1 MKPAVLA
8 CALSLLLGFF
18 LTQTS
23 FGQSV
28 PDWGQWGRVQ
38 QHSGATGAHG
48 QSPTRKLADIT
59 FDPFTTQEK
68 AESFGELLIHYQVPL
83 IDGKRVLLEVKTG
96 KYVSCDPP
104 GSGVPFPCG
113 PDAWNQQIWNE
124 RAYTW
129 QNGRLVQAWNFRS
142 DWKPAPNHDGFG
154 GWEPVFHAALI
165 NGSVFVP
172 GFGGSIYKLN
182 EADGTV
188 VTHYRPFGAQDDP
201 FKFVAGPL
209 TVDHAGNVY
218 YTVIALDKTLGWD
231 GDTRGSWL
239 VRITPQGNMGTVKFS
254 TLVPDAPTT
263 CDGDPCGSQRPAMN
277 AAPAIANDGKTIYII
292 SRAQFFLNY
301 AYVVAVNANLTPKW
315 HTSLRNQIPGVDGWV
330 TNLSSSTPAVAPDG
344 SILFGALSSSSD
356 RGSLFKLSSAGKF
369 LATYDFGWDETPA
382 IYAHD
387 GTYSVILKDNFY
399 DTGGPFYITQLDAN
413 LVPEWRYQNPSN
425 REWCVNAPAVDA
437 DGTVYA
443 NSEDGSAYV
452 INQGGTLKGKMFLLQ
467 AIGSA
472 YTPVAVGKDGK
483 IYAENNGDMF
493 VIGN

>member
-1 MKPAVLA
+1 
-8 CALSLLLGFF
+8 
-18 LTQTS
+18 
-23 FGQSV
+23 
-28 PDWGQWGRVQ
+28 
-38 QHSGATGAHG
+38 
-48 QSPTRKLADIT
+48 
-59 FDPFTTQEK
+59 
-68 AESFGELLIHYQVPL
+68 
-83 IDGKRVLLEVKTG
+83 
-96 KYVSCDPP
+96 
-104 GSGVPFPCG
+104 
-113 PDAWNQQIWNE
+113 
-124 RAYTW
+124 
-129 QNGRLVQAWNFRS
+129 
-142 DWKPAPNHDGFG
+142 
-154 GWEPVFHAALI
+154 WEPVFHAALI

-182 EADGTV
+182 ETDGTV

-344 SILFGALSSSSD
+344 SILFGALSSSGD
-356 RGSLFKLSSAGKF
+356 RGNLFKLSSAGKF

-437 DGTVYA
+437 DGTV
-443 NSEDGSAYV
+443 
-452 INQGGTLKGKMFLLQ
+452 
-467 AIGSA
+467 
-472 YTPVAVGKDGK
+472 
-483 IYAENNGDMF
+483 
-493 VIGN
+493 